1 MLFIPSLWI
10 DRGSVPLSFAHALQ
24 LVDNRSGTFV
34 PAAHPVTDKII
45 YEQPLNERIRSFL
58 RLELLFAQ
66 ASHHLH
72 GTSQWDSRGTLNS
85 LLDILSIFGRTDL
98 KTEVLKELDRHTGT
112 LAKLRQNPGVDSQLL
127 KQILDELDE
136 LNQTLH
142 ASDGP
147 IGADLKK
154 NEFLSSIQ
162 QRTAIPGGTCDF
174 DLPAYHYWL
183 HQSSEIRT
191 RDLADWL
198 GRFEAIARAI
208 QLILKL
214 VRQSAIL
221 KPVVAE
227 SGFYQLTLDANL
239 PCQLVRVA
247 VQQNV
252 THYAEISGGRHRFTV
267 RFLTPDRTT
276 GHTKQAADNV
286 EFELGCCII

>member
-1 MLFIPSLWI
+1 
-10 DRGSVPLSFAHALQ
+10 
-24 LVDNRSGTFV
+24 
-34 PAAHPVTDKII
+34 VTEKTI
-45 YEQPLNERIRSFL
+45 YEQPLNERIRTFL
-58 RLELLFAQ
+58 RLEFLFEQ

-72 GTSQWDSRGTLNS
+72 GTNLWDSRGTLNS

-112 LAKLRQNPGVDSQLL
+112 LSKLRQNPGVDSQRLN
-127 KQILDELDE
+127 QILDELDT

-162 QRTAIPGGTCDF
+162 QRAAIPGGTCDF

-183 HQSSEIRT
+183 QQSNEMRT

-198 GRFEAIARAI
+198 SRFEAIAKSI
-208 QLILKL
+208 KLILKL
-214 VRQSAIL
+214 VRQSAVL
-221 KPVVAE
+221 KPVIAD
-227 SGFYQLTLDANL
+227 SGFYQMTLDANL

-247 VQQNV
+247 VKTDV

-267 RFLTPDRTT
+267 RFLTLDKPS
-276 GHTKQAADNV
+276 GHTKQATENI